1 MKESLEVF
9 DDNLVTWGR
18 QAKDLVS
25 FLGSVSK
32 LGLVWRTRRVSSV
45 LQRSSG
51 DLWWGEPM
59 LEGELMQ
66 PSVSREMDRR
76 PAGSRG
82 QFSGIISSD
91 PVGSISWWLDLK
103 LSSNIHVELIK
114 TSSQ

>member
-1 MKESLEVF
+1 MKKSLEENVT
-9 DDNLVTWGR
+9 TWGR

-32 LGLVWRTRRVSSV
+32 LGLAWRARRGSRVE
-45 LQRSSG
+45 QRSSG

-59 LEGELMQ
+59 LEGELMH
-66 PSVSREMDRR
+66 PSVSREIDRR

-103 LSSNIHVELIK
+103 LCSNIHIELMK

>member
-1 MKESLEVF
+1 MYFNKQYLI
-9 DDNLVTWGR
+9 TWGR
-18 QAKDLVS
+18 QAKDFVS
-25 FLGSVSK
+25 PLGSVSK
-32 LGLVWRTRRVSSV
+32 LGLVWRARRGSSV

-66 PSVSREMDRR
+66 PSVSREIDKR

-103 LSSNIHVELIK
+103 LNSNISVELMD